1 MNRTK
6 MPFYILV
13 SLLMFA
19 GIGLTWHRHVTFQVP
34 FVPASKQ
41 TVWSLE
47 ARVEFEG
54 KNTPAIISL
63 AVPESQTGY
72 EVLSEFT
79 ASPGYGL
86 AFARKNDVRRAEWS
100 TRNAAGN
107 QILYYRADIVKNP
120 DFIAEQSA
128 PDITQHRLLLGTGPH
143 ITVARTLL
151 NQARQRSAD
160 AFTLTRELI
169 REFNQSPEA
178 VYLLSLH
185 GSRQEWLQ
193 ALLQSEGIAT
203 RIVAVLLLE
212 DGRRRSELVDYLQIF
227 INDTSYVLV
236 DPLDAEE
243 SAEQPVFMWEYRSQS
258 VLDVVGGKSSQVSFS
273 VIEQNVPAGE
283 IVSQRKATF
292 ADIMDFSIHMLPLS
306 EQALFK
312 GILLVPIGVL
322 IVCLMRILV
331 GIRTAGTFMPVLIA
345 IAFIQTSL
353 VTGLVGFLLI
363 VGVGLLIRGY
373 LSQLNLLLVARI
385 STVIISVIILIAVLA
400 VVAYE
405 LGLSEGLKIS
415 FFPMIILSWTIERMS
430 ILWEEEGGQEV
441 IVQVGGSLFTAVI
454 TYALM
459 MNDYVQH
466 LTFNFLGLQLVIM
479 ALVLLLGTYT
489 GYRLFELH
497 RFYALV
503 KRSDQPE

>member
-34 FVPASKQ
+34 FIPASKQ
-41 TVWSLE
+41 TVWSIE
-47 ARVEFEG
+47 ARVEFKGEDG
-54 KNTPAIISL
+54 PAIVSL

-72 EVLSEFT
+72 EVLSEYT

-86 AFARKNDVRRAEWS
+86 AFVNKNEVRRAEWS
-100 TRNAAGN
+100 IRKASGN
-107 QILYYRADIVKNP
+107 QVLYYRADIISNP
-120 DFIAEQSA
+120 EFHSEQSA
-128 PDITQHRLLLGTGPH
+128 PEAISHALLLGTGPH

-151 NQARQRSAD
+151 NRARQRSAN

-178 VYLLSLH
+178 VYLLSLQ

-193 ALLQSEGIAT
+193 ALLQSEGIST
-203 RIVAVLLLE
+203 RLVSVLQLE
-212 DGRRRSELVDYLQIF
+212 DGRRRSELIDYLQIF
-227 INDTSYVLV
+227 VDDTYMLI
-236 DPLDAEE
+236 DPLNGEE
-243 SAEQPVFMWEYRSQS
+243 NVSQAVLMWEYRSQS
-258 VLDVVGGKSSQVSFS
+258 VIDVVGGKGSQISFS
-273 VIEQNVPAGE
+273 VIEQNVPVRE
-283 IVSQRKATF
+283 IVSQRRASF
-292 ADIMDFSIHMLPLS
+292 ADLMDFSIHMLPLS

-322 IVCLMRILV
+322 VVCLMRILV
-331 GIRTAGTFMPVLIA
+331 GLRTAGTFMPVLIA

-353 VTGLVGFLLI
+353 ATGLIGFLLI

-385 STVIISVIILIAVLA
+385 STVIISVIILIALLA
-400 VVAYE
+400 VVSYE

-454 TYALM
+454 TYSLM
-459 MNDYVQH
+459 MNAYVQH
-466 LTFNFLGLQLVIM
+466 LTFNFLGLQLIIM

-503 KRSDQPE
+503 KRNEQVGS

>member
-13 SLLMFA
+13 ALLMFA
-19 GIGLTWHRHVTFQVP
+19 GIGLTWHRHLTYQVP
-34 FVPASKQ
+34 FVPEIKQ
-41 TVWSLE
+41 TVWSIE
-47 ARVEFEG
+47 ARVEFQG
-54 KNTPAIISL
+54 NAKPAIVSL

-72 EVLSEFT
+72 ELLSEYT

-86 AFARKNDVRRAEWS
+86 AFIIKNGVRRAEWS
-100 TRNAAGN
+100 IRKATGT
-107 QILYYRADIVKNP
+107 QVLYYRADIINNP
-120 DFIAEQSA
+120 DFKAQQPA
-128 PDITQHRLLLGTGPH
+128 PVVTSHPLLFGTGPH
-143 ITVARTLL
+143 ITVARSLL

-193 ALLQSEGIAT
+193 ALLQSEDIAT
-203 RIVAVLLLE
+203 RLVSVLELE
-212 DGRRRSELVDYLQIF
+212 DGRRRSELTEYLQIF
-227 INDTSYVLV
+227 VADNYMLIDPFNGEENTNQDVL
-236 DPLDAEE
+236 
-243 SAEQPVFMWEYRSQS
+243 MWEYRSQS
-258 VLDVVGGKSSQVSFS
+258 VLDVVGGTGSRVSFS
-273 VIEQNVPAGE
+273 IIEQNMPVRE
-283 IVSQRKATF
+283 IVSQRQAVNEDLT
-292 ADIMDFSIHMLPLS
+292 DFSIHMLPLS

-312 GILLVPIGVL
+312 GILLIPIGVL
-322 IVCLMRILV
+322 LVCLMRIII

-353 VTGLVGFLLI
+353 VTGLVGFFLI

-400 VVAYE
+400 IVSYE
-405 LGLSEGLKIS
+405 LGMSEGLKIS

-441 IVQVGGSLFTAVI
+441 IVQVSGSLFTAII

-503 KRSDQPE
+503 KRDADK

>member
-1 MNRTK
+1 MSRTK

-19 GIGLTWHRHVTFQVP
+19 GIGLTWQRHASFQVP
-34 FVPASKQ
+34 FLPESSQV
-41 TVWSLE
+41 VWSIE
-47 ARVEFEG
+47 ARVAFEG
-54 KNTPAIISL
+54 DGSPAIVSL
-63 AVPESQTGY
+63 AVPESQSGY
-72 EVLSEFT
+72 ELLSEFT

-86 AFARKNDVRRAEWS
+86 NFVQKNGARRAEWS
-100 TRNAAGN
+100 IREATGT
-107 QILYYRADIVKNP
+107 QVLYYRADIISNP
-120 DFIAEQSA
+120 AFAATQPSPI
-128 PDITQHRLLLGTGPH
+128 ITQHELLLGAGPH
-143 ITVARTLL
+143 LTVARTLL

-160 AFTLTRELI
+160 TLTLTRELI

-178 VYLLSLH
+178 VYLLEQH
-185 GSRQEWLQ
+185 GLREEWLL
-193 ALLQSEGIAT
+193 ALLQAEGIPA
-203 RIVAVLLLE
+203 RLVSVLELE
-212 DGRRRSELVDYLQIF
+212 DGRRRSELNDYLQIF
-227 INDTSYVLV
+227 EGDNYVLI
-236 DPLDAEE
+236 DPRDSEE
-243 SAEQPVFMWEYRSQS
+243 NEGLALLMWEYRSQS
-258 VLDVVGGKSSQVSFS
+258 VLDVLGGTRSQVSFS
-273 VIEQNVPAGE
+273 VIQQDVPMQE
-283 IVSQRKATF
+283 LVSQRRSSFT
-292 ADIMDFSIHMLPLS
+292 DLVDFSIHVLPLS

-322 IVCLMRILV
+322 VVCLMRILI

-353 VTGLVGFLLI
+353 MTGLIGFLLI

-385 STVIISVIILIAVLA
+385 STVIISVIILIALLA
-400 VVAYE
+400 VISYE
-405 LGLSEGLKIS
+405 LGLTEGLKIS

-441 IVQVGGSLFTAVI
+441 IIQVGGSLFTAVI

-459 MNDYVQH
+459 MNPYVQH

-503 KRSDQPE
+503 KRNERAKS

>member
-1 MNRTK
+1 
-6 MPFYILV
+6 MPFYVLV
-13 SLLMFA
+13 SLLLLA
-19 GIGLTWHRHVTFQVP
+19 GIGLTWHRHITFQVP

-41 TVWSLE
+41 LVWSVE

-54 KNTPAIISL
+54 EGGPAIVSL
-63 AVPESQTGY
+63 AIPESQSGY
-72 EVLSEFT
+72 ELLSEYT

-86 AFARKNDVRRAEWS
+86 VFKNKNGVRRSEWSIRRAEG
-100 TRNAAGN
+100 T
-107 QILYYRADIVKNP
+107 QVLYYRADIVANSSYY
-120 DFIAEQSA
+120 AEQMA
-128 PDITQHRLLLGTGPH
+128 PPISIQRLLLGSGPH
-143 ITVARTLL
+143 ITVARSLL
-151 NQARQRSAD
+151 NLARQRSAD
-160 AFTLTRELI
+160 AFTLTRELV

-178 VYLLSLH
+178 VYLLNIH

-193 ALLQSEGIAT
+193 ALLQSEGIPT
-203 RIVAVLLLE
+203 RLVSVLELE

-227 INDTSYVLV
+227 VEGDYLLIDPING
-236 DPLDAEE
+236 EE
-243 SAEQPVFMWEYRSQS
+243 NAEQSVLMWEYRSQP
-258 VLDVVGGKSSQVSFS
+258 VLDVVGGAGSRISFS
-273 VIEQNVPAGE
+273 VIEQNVPSRE
-283 IVSQRKATF
+283 IVTQRRESF
-292 ADIMDFSIHMLPLS
+292 SDLMDFSIHMLPLS

-322 IVCLMRILV
+322 VVCLLRILV

-353 VTGLVGFLLI
+353 ITGLVGFLLI
-363 VGVGLLIRGY
+363 VSMGLLIRGY

-385 STVIISVIILIAVLA
+385 STVIISVIILIALLA
-400 VVAYE
+400 VIAYE
-405 LGLSEGLKIS
+405 LGWSEGLKIS

-441 IVQVGGSLFTAVI
+441 IVQVGGSLFTAII
-454 TYALM
+454 TYSLM
-459 MNDYVQH
+459 INPYVQH

-479 ALVLLLGTYT
+479 SLVLLLGTYT

-503 KRSDQPE
+503 KPTKPESKQ